1 MRMTLMKLAI
11 NFSLLEPANCFH
23 LLVDFGGAA
32 KHWSEN
38 AEKKNEKRS
47 KALHFFFSFRFVLT
61 LFKFNTLKSISIS
74 VNALYWGFV
83 ANWFKNNKR
92 CLLRWSPTRERQM
105 KKLEK
110 SMQNRGRRTCTQVS
124 LLNKTHITHKDKR
137 KE

>member
-1 MRMTLMKLAI
+1 MKLAI

-32 KHWSEN
+32 KRWSEN

-92 CLLRWSPTRERQM
+92 CCVEVQRESD
-105 KKLEK
+105 KWKTEK
-110 SMQNRGRRTCTQVS
+110 NWKNRCKTEEEGRAQVS
-124 LLNKTHITHKDKR
+124 LLNKTHITKTNVKNR
-137 KE
+137 